1 MQRNN
6 LKGLKMRLLVIEDE
20 PSLLKI
26 IARRLKE
33 EGYSVDTAKNGREG
47 ENYIYSADYD
57 CIILDIMIPY
67 IDGLSLLRKIRAKK
81 IKTPVLLLTAKDS
94 IEDRVVGLD
103 TGADDYLIKPFS
115 FDELLA
121 RVRALLRR
129 QKEKRD
135 IILSA
140 GDLSLD
146 TLTREVKRGDNP
158 IELTSK
164 EYTMLEYL
172 LRNKNRVLTRS
183 QIAEHVWDYD
193 FDYNSNIVEVYIRY
207 LRRKI
212 DENFENKLLHTI
224 RGGGY
229 TLKDKGIKNKKK
241 K

>member
-1 MQRNN
+1 MET
-6 LKGLKMRLLVIEDE
+6 LKLRLLVIEDE

-26 IARRLKE
+26 IEKRLKE

-57 CIILDIMIPY
+57 CIILDIMIPF

-81 IKTPVLLLTAKDS
+81 IATPVLLLTAKDS
-94 IEDRVVGLD
+94 IEDRVIGLD
-103 TGADDYLIKPFS
+103 TGADDYLVKPFS

-135 IILSA
+135 LILSV
-140 GDLSLD
+140 GDLQLD
-146 TLTREVKRGDNP
+146 TLTREVKRGEKS

-164 EYTMLEYL
+164 EYSMLEYF

-212 DENFENKLLHTI
+212 DEGFKNKLLHTI

-229 TLKDKGIKNKKK
+229 MIKDKSAKKNSKK
-241 K
+241 